1 MFNPNEPIDQDIV
14 TLAKAI
20 RQKESGGNYEARG
33 GSGEYGAYQ
42 FMPETWKNA
51 AKNVLGDENA
61 PMTRENQNKV
71 MYARLKEK
79 KDAGWNIGQIAS
91 WHNSGSPDNYNNNH
105 RGINK
110 FGVKYDTPA
119 YAAAVASLYKQFKS
133 GNPAENIYAHKNVVQ
148 VNQNQFTP
156 KTTIAT
162 PNTQSVETT
171 PPQKKTIGGFL
182 NNVVNSAV
190 EAGKGLYQTVRHP
203 VKTAESLGN
212 IILGTAENA
221 SQYIYSR
228 APGTQNIAEKKPT
241 KAQET
246 ANAAGQYFKQRYGSK
261 QAIKDTVYNDP
272 VGAVFD
278 LATVLDA
285 GAGTVGKVGDITKI
299 EQLNKAANVI
309 SKISETINPLN
320 TPGKII
326 KGASK
331 TLANPISKYLAKSA
345 DTEAIASAEKLGINL
360 PPAATT
366 KSPTLQK
373 VIKSTEEGFS
383 GEKLRKATNL
393 AKEQLSQSIENLQNK
408 ITPENV
414 VSREIVGQEIKNG
427 FNKFKTNFDNTKE
440 ALYNEVLPQAKGKT
454 AIVDKTKEVLQ
465 DIIKQKQAALGV
477 ADPGEIKEFQRILS
491 SIDGKQVN
499 FENLRAMRT
508 EIGKMKTARGF
519 APELKRLYSALSEDL
534 DNTAKAINPETAKKI
549 AEADAFY
556 KENIQKIQSS
566 IGKSV
571 LKSNPENIVKNIVK
585 PNNVTNLRLLKTLV
599 GEDSFQYIGSSFMTD
614 SIKNAMKNGEFD
626 LNKFK
631 RIITKYDEPTLKE
644 ILTPEQFDN
653 LQEVIRANDD
663 VQLVSDALKRGS
675 RLGLT
680 GTAIQLGKGM
690 EMVKLFF
697 SKPLYLLGSLVGEK
711 ALSEFLISPEGRKF
725 ITGIGLNKEDVS
737 KLFNQATRLKPKT
750 LRSKFLNAKSF
761 TRGSV
766 AGRISNGVEDYL
778 PSPQGNAEVSDQ
790 AQQ

>member
-1 MFNPNEPIDQDIV
+1 M
-14 TLAKAI
+14 
-20 RQKESGGNYEARG
+20 
-33 GSGEYGAYQ
+33 
-42 FMPETWKNA
+42 
-51 AKNVLGDENA
+51 
-61 PMTRENQNKV
+61 
-71 MYARLKEK
+71 
-79 KDAGWNIGQIAS
+79 
-91 WHNSGSPDNYNNNH
+91 
-105 RGINK
+105 
-110 FGVKYDTPA
+110 
-119 YAAAVASLYKQFKS
+119 
-133 GNPAENIYAHKNVVQ
+133 
-148 VNQNQFTP
+148 
-156 KTTIAT
+156 
-162 PNTQSVETT
+162 
-171 PPQKKTIGGFL
+171 
-182 NNVVNSAV
+182 
-190 EAGKGLYQTVRHP
+190 
-203 VKTAESLGN
+203 
-212 IILGTAENA
+212 
-221 SQYIYSR
+221 
-228 APGTQNIAEKKPT
+228 
-241 KAQET
+241 
-246 ANAAGQYFKQRYGSK
+246 
-261 QAIKDTVYNDP
+261 
-272 VGAVFD
+272 
-278 LATVLDA
+278 
-285 GAGTVGKVGDITKI
+285 
-299 EQLNKAANVI
+299 
-309 SKISETINPLN
+309 
-320 TPGKII
+320 
-326 KGASK
+326 
-331 TLANPISKYLAKSA
+331 
-345 DTEAIASAEKLGINL
+345 
-360 PPAATT
+360 
-366 KSPTLQK
+366 
-373 VIKSTEEGFS
+373 
-383 GEKLRKATNL
+383 
-393 AKEQLSQSIENLQNK
+393 QNK

-414 VSREIVGQEIKNG
+414 VSREIVGQEIKDG

-750 LRSKFLNAKSF
+750 LRSKFLNAKSLLVVQWLVGF
-761 TRGSV
+761 QMG
-766 AGRISNGVEDYL
+766 
-778 PSPQGNAEVSDQ
+778 
-790 AQQ
+790 